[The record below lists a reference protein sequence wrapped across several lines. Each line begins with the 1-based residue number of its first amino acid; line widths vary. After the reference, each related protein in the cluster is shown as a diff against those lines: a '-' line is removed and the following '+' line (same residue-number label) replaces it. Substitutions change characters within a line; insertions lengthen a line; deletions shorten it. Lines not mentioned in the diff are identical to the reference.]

1 MKKILIPLSVSLL
14 LVALIAY
21 FLASDSGE
29 QYEEYDGVESARQA
43 AGQGGSAAAATRGC
57 GQGAWQQRVAAITGR
72 GRANS

>member
-29 QYEEYDGVESARQA
+29 QYEEYDGTESVQQA
-43 AGQGGSAAAATRGC
+43 AEQGEG
-57 GQGAWQQRVAAITGR
+57 TG
-72 GRANS
+72 GDEEQDALGLSLIQI